1 MLELKE
7 ITKKFG
13 KKEILK
19 GISCAFGK
27 GVYGLL
33 EGKNMYF

>member
-7 ITKKFG
+7 ITKKFS

-19 GISCAFGK
+19 GVSYAFGK
-27 GVYGLL
+27 GVYDLL